1 MHRTRTLLT
10 NLELAIMREV
20 WAAAPE
26 PLTVREAA
34 DRLNRGRRRPLAYN
48 TVQTMLAILRE
59 KGVVEARAGP
69 GRAHCFR
76 ARVTRQQVTT
86 SMVGDLIDRLFDGKV
101 EPLLLQLVGGESLGR
116 AELERLRLLIENQ
129 LRAGEAR

>member
-1 MHRTRTLLT
+1 MLT
-10 NLELAIMREV
+10 NLELAVMREV

-26 PLTVREAA
+26 PLTVRGVA

-59 KGVVEARAGP
+59 KGVVESRAGS

-76 ARVTRQQVTT
+76 SRVTRQEVTT

-116 AELERLRLLIENQ
+116 ADLERLRSLIESQ
-129 LRAGEAR
+129 LCDEEAL